1 MVYFP
6 PSTADVTNIRLAHW
20 TMAEFVLLNE
30 QNFSVVDAIY
40 SRLSMDSLLS
50 LSVTCF
56 KARLSWIAYKERMFN
71 IIKLL
76 AKFFNDADGFRE
88 LQRRTNVVIIGDV
101 PLLYL
106 LRSPVDRAIFDVAV
120 NPTHANSVV
129 HYLMCMEGYMVWTG
143 GQWGHD
149 INSAYSE
156 LECIMESHHTPPSS
170 FRGIPSFAHLDCR
183 MPQHS
188 HFACNE
194 GHVKHLAFKNTVR
207 GDQCIVRVWMAM
219 KGTPEIVLGSKNS
232 QYEC

>member
-149 INSAYSE
+149 ITAPTANWNALWRATIPRPAPSVASPH
-156 LECIMESHHTPPSS
+156 LRIWTAACLNIRISH
-170 FRGIPSFAHLDCR
+170 
-183 MPQHS
+183 
-188 HFACNE
+188 
-194 GHVKHLAFKNTVR
+194 
-207 GDQCIVRVWMAM
+207 AM
-219 KGTPEIVLGSKNS
+219 KVTSNIWRSKILYVVTNAS
-232 QYEC
+232 SGYGWL